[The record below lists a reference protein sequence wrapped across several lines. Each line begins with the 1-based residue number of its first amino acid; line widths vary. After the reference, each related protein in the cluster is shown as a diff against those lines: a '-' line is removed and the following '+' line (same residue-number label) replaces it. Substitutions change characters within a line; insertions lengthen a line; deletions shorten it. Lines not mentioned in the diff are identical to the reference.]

1 MKMWLGPTTKNNT
14 PNQLSEDDRPP
25 PEKGWT
31 RLSTSKRERAKK
43 RNFCVSLLRGCN
55 FFFRPSPL
63 PDPLNIKGKCRGRGI
78 NTGGG
83 DLDFGFQRFV
93 LQTFIGFFTFDQKCA
108 EIASPRSRTRT
119 KRKNM
124 NTSPIDSA
132 RWETPIPEV
141 SATQNPLDYISAG
154 TWQNVTPLGQN
165 ASSGPRPITW
175 PRKYFRVHFRVQI
188 RFFIA
193 SWSIRRI

>member
-1 MKMWLGPTTKNNT
+1 MITKSKRRFLKIVFFFKTKDKKKKTSRTPNENVTWSDNKKQHPQPTFRGRPTT
-14 PNQLSEDDRPP
+14 

-55 FFFRPSPL
+55 FFFRLRPSPG
-63 PDPLNIKGKCRGRGI
+63 PLNIKGKCRGRGI
-78 NTGGG
+78 NTGRG

-119 KRKNM
+119 KRRR
-124 NTSPIDSA
+124 TFRA
-132 RWETPIPEV
+132 RAP
-141 SATQNPLDYISAG
+141 N
-154 TWQNVTPLGQN
+154 
-165 ASSGPRPITW
+165 
-175 PRKYFRVHFRVQI
+175 F
-188 RFFIA
+188 
-193 SWSIRRI
+193 